1 MNPAIRKILIP
12 AAIVALL
19 AGLLAALLTPQQPAN
34 TSTATVTS
42 KPAPG
47 FTLKTLE
54 GETLT
59 LAQFKGKPVVLNF
72 FASWCGPCKDE
83 APMLA
88 AAAQEFKD
96 VVFLGIAYNDKLDKA
111 KEFRDN
117 YDLRFP
123 IAMDDDTDAGRASVN
138 YALFSVPETY
148 YIDREGII
156 QHHNPGPITRADLEA
171 GLKTIGAL
179 Q

>member
-1 MNPAIRKILIP
+1 MNPAIRKFLIP
-12 AAIVALL
+12 AVVVVLL
-19 AGLLAALLTPQQPAN
+19 GGLLAALLTPQQAAN

-42 KPAPG
+42 KPAPD

-54 GETLT
+54 GGTLT
-59 LAQFKGKPVVLNF
+59 LSQFKGKPVVLNF

-83 APMLA
+83 APMIS

-96 VVFLGIAYNDKLDKA
+96 VVFLGVAYNDKPDKA
-111 KEFRDN
+111 KEFRDQ
-117 YDLRFP
+117 YELKFP
-123 IAMDDDTDAGRASVN
+123 IALDDDSDTGRASVN

-156 QHHNPGPITRADLEA
+156 QHHNPGPITRKDLEA
-171 GLKTIGAL
+171 GLKTIGAM